1 MQFSSVSINKMKRK
15 YFLKMKNFCLK
26 KYSPI
31 PRDDLFQISTD
42 IENFGSIMP
51 NYFKSLSIVEESSK
65 EKFVDEQITFL
76 GKTVNVRTKHVVIHP
91 NIHQVYIL
99 TGPLKGTSFIENYSE
114 SGSGTEVTITISLHL
129 NGFLRFIP
137 FIENIIGKRMEFVMT
152 EFLSCAEKFLKN
164 SV

>member
-1 MQFSSVSINKMKRK
+1 MKIFSLKKCSSVS
-15 YFLKMKNFCLK
+15 
-26 KYSPI
+26 
-31 PRDDLFQISTD
+31 RDDLFQISTD
-42 IENFGSIMP
+42 IENFDSIMP
-51 NYFKSLSIVEESSK
+51 NYFKSLSVVEESSK

-76 GKTVNVRTKHVVIHP
+76 GRTVSVRTKHVIIHP
-91 NIHQVYIL
+91 NIHEVYIL

-114 SGSGTEVTITISLHL
+114 YDSGTEVTITISLHL

-137 FIENIIGKRMEFVMT
+137 FIQNIIARRMEFVMI